1 MTSKSLQAC
10 DDISSFFFICIS
22 GNRNSVSGFIL
33 HFLNNGQVL
42 TMILFSI
49 QKVLLIHAST
59 SLSLIELNG
68 GFQIVILMTE
78 LLTKLSS

>member
-1 MTSKSLQAC
+1 
-10 DDISSFFFICIS
+10 
-22 GNRNSVSGFIL
+22 
-33 HFLNNGQVL
+33 
-42 TMILFSI
+42 
-49 QKVLLIHAST
+49 LIHAST